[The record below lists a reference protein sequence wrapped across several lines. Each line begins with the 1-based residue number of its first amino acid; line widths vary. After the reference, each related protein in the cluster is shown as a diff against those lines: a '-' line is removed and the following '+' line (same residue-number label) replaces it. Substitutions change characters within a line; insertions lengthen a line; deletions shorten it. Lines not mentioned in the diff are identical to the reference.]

1 VAGQRVRPA
10 LSAVMRNWPNQEWR
24 GTFRLSLRLRYLMH
38 GSTNENYARAVLF
51 MLFAAVLLPLL
62 NASIKHLVT
71 IYPVAELLWARY
83 AGHLA
88 FMLLVFAPRYGRS
101 LLASSRPGLQLSRSL
116 LFCGSTF
123 LMFYALGFVPLA
135 TAAAISFTAPLI
147 VTAASPF
154 LLGEKVGLARGVA
167 VTVGFLGALLVVRPG
182 SGALHWA
189 AFLIFGSATASACV
203 QLLSRKLAGYDS
215 PETSN
220 TYMVLAG
227 FLLATIPLPF
237 IWQPPQGLW
246 HALLFVMLGVLGGLG
261 HYYLV
266 RAFELAPASF
276 VSPFNYAQ
284 ILGAALLSIIVFGQV
299 PDLWTWVGAAIIAA
313 SGLFILL
320 REQTGRRR

>member
-1 VAGQRVRPA
+1 
-10 LSAVMRNWPNQEWR
+10 
-24 GTFRLSLRLRYLMH
+24 
-38 GSTNENYARAVLF
+38 

-62 NASIKHLVT
+62 NAAIKHLVA
-71 IYPVAELLWARY
+71 IYPVVELLWARY
-83 AGHLA
+83 AGHLG

-101 LLASSRPGLQLSRSL
+101 LLASSRPGLQIARSL

-123 LMFYALGFVPLA
+123 FMFYGLGYVPLA

-147 VTAASPF
+147 VTAASP
-154 LLGEKVGLARGVA
+154 LVLGERVGLARGIA
-167 VTVGFLGALLVVRPG
+167 VLVGFCGALVVVRPG
-182 SGALHWA
+182 SGTLHWA
-189 AFLIFGSATASACV
+189 AFLIFGSAAASACT
-203 QLLSRKLAGYDS
+203 QLLSRKLAGHDS

-237 IWQPPQGLW
+237 VWQPPEGLW

-261 HYYLV
+261 HYCLV

-284 ILGAALLSIIVFGQV
+284 ILGAALLGIIVFGHV
-299 PDLWTWVGAAIIAA
+299 PDIWTWTGAAIIAG
-313 SGLFILL
+313 SGLFILF
-320 REQTGRRR
+320 RERRGRRQ

>member
-1 VAGQRVRPA
+1 
-10 LSAVMRNWPNQEWR
+10 
-24 GTFRLSLRLRYLMH
+24 MH
-38 GSTNENYARAVLF
+38 GSINENYARAVLF
-51 MLFAAVLLPLL
+51 MLLAAVLLPLL

-71 IYPVAELLWARY
+71 LYPVAELLWARY

-320 REQTGRRR
+320 RERTGRRR

>member
-1 VAGQRVRPA
+1 MHSEQK
-10 LSAVMRNWPNQEWR
+10 
-24 GTFRLSLRLRYLMH
+24 GTGLNTLASRH
-38 GSTNENYARAVLF
+38 EVKDNYGRAVLF
-51 MLFAAVLLPLL
+51 MLAAAVLLPLL
-62 NASIKHLVT
+62 NASIKYLVT
-71 IYPVAELLWARY
+71 TYPVAELLWARY

-88 FMLLVFAPRYGRS
+88 FMLVVFAPRHGRA
-101 LLASSRPGLQLSRSL
+101 LLASSRPALQIARSL
-116 LFCGSTF
+116 LFCCSTF
-123 LMFYALGFVPLA
+123 LMFYELGFVPLA

-147 VTAASPF
+147 VTAAAPLF
-154 LLGEKVGLARGVA
+154 LGERVGLARALA
-167 VTVGFLGALLVVRPG
+167 VTAGFIGALIVVRPG

-189 AFLIFGSATASACV
+189 AFLIFGSAAASAST

-227 FLLATIPLPF
+227 FLLATNPLPF

-320 REQTGRRR
+320 RERTGR